1 MRFLDFCEKEVV
13 NTNDC
18 RCIGRVRDLEIDPSC
33 GKVEAIIVPGPGKY
47 LGCFCREYEY
57 CIPWV
62 KICRIG
68 PDIILVD
75 LNERE
80 MRRKI

>member
-1 MRFLDFCEKEVV
+1 MRFSDFCEKEVV
-13 NTNDC
+13 NANDC
-18 RCIGRVRDLEIDPSC
+18 RCLGCVRDLEINPDC
-33 GKVEAIIVPGPGKY
+33 GNIEAIIVPGPGKY
-47 LGCFCREYEY
+47 LGCFCRDFEY

>member
-1 MRFLDFCEKEVV
+1 MRFCDFCEKEVV
-13 NTNDC
+13 NANDC
-18 RCIGRVRDLEIDPSC
+18 RCLGCVRDLEINPDC
-33 GKVEAIIVPGPGKY
+33 GKIEAIIVPGPGKY
-47 LGCFCREYEY
+47 LGCFCRDFEY